1 VDLQLGGKRAF
12 VSGSTRGIGFAVAR
26 ALAAEGAAVVL
37 HGRSPQAVEQ
47 AVGRLRADVTGAQ
60 VSGVAG
66 DVADAG
72 QVQCL
77 VGAVQA
83 VGDVDVLVNN
93 VGLFEVKPF
102 EQVTDEDWQL
112 FHDVNVM
119 SAVRLSRALLPGML
133 ERGWGRVVLVSSES
147 GVDVPA
153 DMVHYGVTK
162 AAQLALGNGL
172 AKLTR
177 GTEVTVNSVIGG
189 PTYSDGVASVVR
201 SIAQAQGASED
212 RVKAALAQRSA
223 TSLVQR
229 FLDPAELA
237 SLVAYLASPLASGTN
252 GSALR
257 ADGGKLV
264 QVL

>member
-1 VDLQLGGKRAF
+1 MDLQLAGRRAF
-12 VSGSTRGIGFAVAR
+12 ITGSTRGIGFAVAR
-26 ALAAEGAAVVL
+26 ALADEGTAVVL
-37 HGRSPQAVEQ
+37 HGRTTAAVED
-47 AVGRLRADVTGAQ
+47 AVRRLRAAVAGAD

-72 QVQCL
+72 RVQHL
-77 VGAVQA
+77 AEVVGE
-83 VGDVDVLVNN
+83 VDVLVNN
-93 VGLFEVKPF
+93 VGLFEVKAF
-102 EQVTDEDWQL
+102 TEVSDEEWQL
-112 FHDVNVM
+112 FHEVNVM

-133 ERGWGRVVLVSSES
+133 ARGWGRVVLVSSES

-162 AAQLALGNGL
+162 AALLALGNGL

-177 GTEVTVNSVIGG
+177 GTGVTVNSVIGG
-189 PTYSDGVASVVR
+189 PTYSDGVASAVR
-201 SIAQAQGASED
+201 SLASASGTSEEA
-212 RVKAALAQRSA
+212 VKAAIAERNS

-229 FLDPAELA
+229 FLEPAELA
-237 SLVAYLASPLASGTN
+237 SLVTYLASPLASATN

-257 ADGGKLV
+257 ADGGALV